1 MKTTTWTDRGV
12 LMLRLALGTV
22 FVMHGW
28 QKLAVMGHA
37 GVAGFLTQ
45 LGVPFPGVSAAL
57 LIAVELGGGL
67 ALLAGAFTRVAGLL
81 IAAAMLVAVVTVHL
95 PNGYFLPNG
104 YEFTLTLLLA
114 NLSVAMTG
122 AGAYS
127 VDRWLTSRRSVE
139 RRQERPAAAR
149 LAA

>member
-1 MKTTTWTDRGV
+1 MQTTTWIDRG
-12 LMLRLALGTV
+12 LFLLRLALGTV

-37 GVAGFLTQ
+37 GVTGFLTQ
-45 LGVPFPGVSAAL
+45 LGVPFPAVSAAL

-67 ALLAGAFTRVAGLL
+67 ALVAGAFTRIAGLL
-81 IAAAMLVAVVTVHL
+81 IAAAMLVATVTVHL
-95 PNGYFLPNG
+95 PNGFFLPNG
-104 YEFTLTLLLA
+104 YEFTLTLLVA
-114 NLSVAMTG
+114 NLAVVMTG

-127 VDRWLTSRRSVE
+127 VDRWLSGSPRSTRAPESR
-139 RRQERPAAAR
+139 AASR